1 MAEKEPSQRQLRVGQ
16 EIKKIL
22 AGEIEKGLVRNLEG
36 IDALVTIMEVRISP
50 DLKYANVYFITSQK
64 DRDEEVRTGLQ
75 LAANH
80 FRKIIGMKMEL
91 RYVPELNFRIDE
103 SFEQVDKMEKLFRD
117 PRVAQDLKKN

>member
-1 MAEKEPSQRQLRVGQ
+1 M
-16 EIKKIL
+16 
-22 AGEIEKGLVRNLEG
+22 
-36 IDALVTIMEVRISP
+36 
-50 DLKYANVYFITSQK
+50 KYANVYFITSQK

-103 SFEQVDKMEKLFRD
+103 SFEQVDKMEKLFRGSS
-117 PRVAQDLKKN
+117 RCSGS

>member
-16 EIKKIL
+16 EVKKIL

-117 PRVAQDLKKN
+117 PRVAQDLKKD

>member
-117 PRVAQDLKKN
+117 PRVAQDLKKD